1 MLTIPYLI
9 HTTLHHCVKTR
20 PAWRKTA
27 AMAALT
33 IMLAACSTTR
43 SIPDGDRLYTGL
55 AKTEYNAP
63 LKDEH
68 FTQTQE
74 EVNAA
79 LATAPNGALFGS
91 SSIRTPLPIGL
102 WVWNAFVNHHGH
114 FAKWMLN
121 SFGSR
126 PVLMSW
132 VNPELRASVAT
143 QVLRNHGYFRG
154 KVDYRLI
161 TGKNA
166 KKAKI
171 GYRVDMGPLCTVDSV
186 GYDGFPAQADSLIRQ
201 TRSEA
206 KIKKGDGFDVAGLD
220 AERRRVSALLRN
232 HGFFYYLP
240 NYASWLADTVTVPG
254 KVILRLQEARQT
266 PTVAQRQW
274 AIGNI
279 DIDLHREYGDSLP
292 LSSTRRA
299 ITIHYNGKRAPL
311 RVPVVLGNMRLMP
324 GQPYT
329 YDGHQAS
336 VTNLSATGLYSTVD
350 FNFTPRDTTGREDTL
365 DLRLNLVL
373 DKPYDVYFEGNMT
386 GKTNNRFGPGAVLGI
401 TRRNAFRG
409 GDLLDLKLK
418 GNYEWQTGH
427 RQDNTSSR
435 FNSYEYGF
443 DASLQLPRL
452 LVPHVTPL
460 RKKLFEHYRRIGF
473 FAVPATTLKFST
485 DVIYRAGYFKRRV
498 VSGEWTYT
506 LQTSPTSRHQFSPLA
521 VSYEYMKRRTA
532 AFDSVLRYNP
542 YLEYTMRDQFIPKM
556 QYVYT
561 YTSSKTLRNP
571 LWWQTTVSESGN
583 LISLVYKATGKEWG
597 EKGKQLFKNPYAQF
611 FKMETELVKTWQLSE
626 HSSLVGHADLGLLWA
641 YGNSGEAPYSE
652 QFYVG
657 GANSI
662 RAFTIRSVGPGS
674 YHDVSSAHNNYLDQ
688 TGDLKVLGNLEYRP
702 RLFGNLYGAV
712 FLDAGNVWSLHHDD
726 RAGGKFKAGNLLK
739 ETALGT
745 GVGLRYDM
753 DFLVIRVDW
762 GVGLHV
768 PYKSGFY
775 NVGSFSN
782 SQSLHFAI
790 GYPF

>member
-1 MLTIPYLI
+1 MRHTIAKGRALL
-9 HTTLHHCVKTR
+9 HTT
-20 PAWRKTA
+20 
-27 AMAALT
+27 AALAAGL
-33 IMLAACSTTR
+33 MLLAACSTTK
-43 SIPDGDRLYTGL
+43 SIPDGDQLYTGL
-55 AKTEYNAP
+55 VKTEYIAP
-63 LKDEH
+63 EKGEH
-68 FTQTQE
+68 YTETQE
-74 EVNAA
+74 EINAA

-102 WVWNAFVNHHGH
+102 WVWNAFVNHNGA

-143 QVLRNHGYFRG
+143 QVLRSHGYFHG

-161 TGKNA
+161 TDKNP

-171 GYRVDMGPLCTVDSV
+171 GYRVDMGHLFTVDSIA
-186 GYDGFPAQADSLIRQ
+186 YDGFPPLADSLLRQ
-201 TRSEA
+201 TRAEA
-206 KIKKGDGFDVAGLD
+206 KIKVGDGFDVSGLD
-220 AERRRVSALLRN
+220 GERKRVSSLLRN

-240 NYASWLADTVTVPG
+240 NYASWLADTVSLPG
-254 KVILRLQEARQT
+254 KVLLRLQEAEQV
-266 PTVAQRQW
+266 PQVAKRQW
-274 AIGNI
+274 TIGKINI
-279 DIDLHREYGDSLP
+279 DMHREYGDSLTH
-292 LSSTRRA
+292 SSTNRA
-299 ITIHYNGKRAPL
+299 ITINYNGKRPPL
-311 RVPVVLGNMRLMP
+311 RVPVVLGNMRLVP
-324 GQPYT
+324 KKLYT

-336 VTNLSATGLYSTVD
+336 MTNLSATGLYSTVD
-350 FNFTPRDTTGREDTL
+350 FNFTPRDTTGLEDTL

-427 RQDNTSSR
+427 RQDNTTSR

-452 LVPHVTPL
+452 LIPHVTSW
-460 RKKLFEHYRRIGF
+460 RRKLFEHYRRIGF
-473 FAVPATTLKFST
+473 FAVPTTTLKFST

-506 LQTSPTSRHQFSPLA
+506 LQTSPTSRHQFSPLS
-521 VSYEYMKRRTA
+521 VSYEYMKTRTA
-532 AFDSVLRYNP
+532 AFDSVLRENP
-542 YLEYTMRDQFIPKM
+542 YLDYTMRDQFIPKM
-556 QYVYT
+556 QYTYT
-561 YTSSKTLRNP
+561 YTSPKTLRNP

-583 LISLVYKATGKEWG
+583 IISLVNMAAGKGWSD
-597 EKGKQLFKNPYAQF
+597 KGKQLFKNPYAQF
-611 FKMETELVKTWQLSE
+611 FKLETELVKTWQLSE
-626 HSSLVGHADLGLLWA
+626 HSSLVGHVDAGLLWA
-641 YGNSGEAPYSE
+641 YGNSNEAPYSE

-674 YHDVSSAHNNYLDQ
+674 YHDTSSAKNNYLDQ
-688 TGDLKVLGNLEYRP
+688 TGDLKLLANLEYRP

-726 RAGGKFKAGNLLK
+726 RTGGKLKASNLFK
-739 ETALGT
+739 ETALGS

-753 DFLVIRVDW
+753 DFLVIRLDW

-775 NVGSFSN
+775 NVGSFKD